1 MILPLCSALVRP
13 HLQYCVQMQSP
24 KNGRD
29 MDLLERIQ
37 RSATKMIQGMEHLS
51 CEDSLKELRLFNMEK
66 RRLQGDLIVA
76 FQYLKGSC
84 KEEGDR
90 LFSRF
95 WFHRT
100 WEMVSN

>member
-1 MILPLCSALVRP
+1 MSKYR
-13 HLQYCVQMQSP
+13 
-24 KNGRD
+24 RD
-29 MDLLERIQ
+29 IDLLECVQ
-37 RSATKMIQGMEHLS
+37 RSATEMIQGMEHLS

-90 LFSRF
+90 LFSRDCGDQTKGNGLKLKEGI
-95 WFHRT
+95 RI
-100 WEMVSN
+100 